1 MAISLARVSIVS
13 IFVECILYGFFTFM
27 FAVSVYVLLIKRRS
41 KTETVNRPLLVVSIT
56 MFILATIVSSHSVG
70 KADSDGYVACW
81 LGFATVARRILGF
94 ARLNEIPFE
103 SEYGPV

>member
-1 MAISLARVSIVS
+1 MCKNRRVRIARAGALIRPFLPSTAIPSFVALNVEMAISLARVSIVS

-56 MFILATIVSSHSVG
+56 MFILATIVS
-70 KADSDGYVACW
+70 
-81 LGFATVARRILGF
+81 
-94 ARLNEIPFE
+94 
-103 SEYGPV
+103 